1 MAVDLRKSESLATKD
16 SKRNPN
22 GDGGER
28 NEEKSPLDVLRS
40 LEGVHVAE
48 ADTDQAEKILETARD
63 NLKKKEATADYF
75 KRSLKEALF
84 QQRRSEASLD
94 IESNLCVQQVNI
106 SQPVIKEADE
116 NKKEPEKNIRSS
128 EDLPRNL
135 ELRETDFELKQQGE
149 RSQKDVSQQE
159 SQRPHKSTKTRPKV
173 GEETEQD
180 SSQSGRSKGR
190 AGKGCDLSSSEQ
202 LDFSERGDE
211 DKVESDQLDMQ
222 ETESFDILEK
232 RKLPPNSDQLDI
244 SERNGLEQDTCPSNS
259 DQSGISEKGGS
270 DKLQQTK
277 CPPNPDCLDISD
289 KLEQIKCPALP
300 CQQQFTGVRQRVVYL
315 LRTHLAKMHFHRCSF
330 SFQNLPWEPMSQFFN
345 HLSLNRPLSELI
357 TQHFTNKQCKI
368 CKV

>member
-1 MAVDLRKSESLATKD
+1 MDLRKSESLATKD
-16 SKRNPN
+16 SKSDPN
-22 GDGGER
+22 GDGGAR
-28 NEEKSPLDVLRS
+28 DGEKSPLDVLRR

-48 ADTDQAEKILETARD
+48 ADTEQAEKILETD
-63 NLKKKEATADYF
+63 NLKKKEATAGDF

-135 ELRETDFELKQQGE
+135 ELVETDFELKQQGE

-190 AGKGCDLSSSEQ
+190 PGKGCDLSSSEQ
-202 LDFSERGDE
+202 MDFSEKGDL
-211 DKVESDQLDMQ
+211 DKVECPSDQLDMQ
-222 ETESFDILEK
+222 EKESFDILEK
-232 RKLPPNSDQLDI
+232 GILPPNSDQLDI
-244 SERNGLEQDTCPSNS
+244 SERNGLEQATCPSNS

-315 LRTHLAKMHFHRCSF
+315 LRTHLAKMHFHRCIFF
-330 SFQNLPWEPMSQFFN
+330 SKY
-345 HLSLNRPLSELI
+345 SLG
-357 TQHFTNKQCKI
+357 TNFSI
-368 CKV
+368 L